1 MYKRQIQ
8 LCEGDNVC
16 FDVEFTDASTDSIYL
31 SSNVDQL
38 FPGATI
44 VQNSYFSPASA
55 TICFLVGPGS
65 NPLSTITIDA
75 QDNACPI
82 VGISSMSVGVTV
94 VSSTYA
100 GQDVI
105 MCQGVGTQLT
115 ASGGSNF
122 TWSVISGDPIN
133 IGTNFSC
140 NNCQDPIANPSV
152 TTVYEVTSN
161 LSGGCTNIDTV
172 EVTVVPDF
180 TYSVLTASTSSCLM
194 EDIGFSALTSPNVGF
209 TYLWTPSTDLSSTT
223 IFNPIFS
230 PSSPGIFDFLS
241 LIHI

>member
-1 MYKRQIQ
+1 MGSIMQDFQFEIISTAGCANNNPSPPASGISNFISNGVQTGPNQIQ

-105 MCQGVGTQLT
+105 M
-115 ASGGSNF
+115 
-122 TWSVISGDPIN
+122 
-133 IGTNFSC
+133 
-140 NNCQDPIANPSV
+140 
-152 TTVYEVTSN
+152 
-161 LSGGCTNIDTV
+161 
-172 EVTVVPDF
+172 
-180 TYSVLTASTSSCLM
+180 
-194 EDIGFSALTSPNVGF
+194 
-209 TYLWTPSTDLSSTT
+209 
-223 IFNPIFS
+223 
-230 PSSPGIFDFLS
+230 LS